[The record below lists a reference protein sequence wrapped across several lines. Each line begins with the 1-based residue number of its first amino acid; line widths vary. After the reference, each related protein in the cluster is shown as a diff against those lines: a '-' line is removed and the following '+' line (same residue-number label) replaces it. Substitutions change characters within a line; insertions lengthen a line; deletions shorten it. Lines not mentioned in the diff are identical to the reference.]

1 MYEVN
6 PNIIL
11 MENTNKDLMKDLMNT
26 TQLLI
31 DSELRNEKLKAYL
44 KDDLKALEH
53 HTNELIDNIYAR
65 DQQQEFKTDIETI
78 EQIFSYWSH
87 HLKQL

>member
-1 MYEVN
+1 MYESN
-6 PNIIL
+6 SNIIL
-11 MENTNKDLMKDLMNT
+11 MENTNK
-26 TQLLI
+26 
-31 DSELRNEKLKAYL
+31 KLKAYL

-65 DQQQEFKTDIETI
+65 GQQQEFKTDIETI
-78 EQIFSYWSH
+78 EKIFLYWSH

>member
-1 MYEVN
+1 MYESN

-11 MENTNKDLMKDLMNT
+11 MENTNK
-26 TQLLI
+26 
-31 DSELRNEKLKAYL
+31 KLKAYL
-44 KDDLKALEH
+44 RDDLKALEH